1 MVLTKFIAKQ
11 YLVGTF
17 SYPGFVHCNLL
28 MCKKYIQTQTFL
40 WRYYVFTDTKSK
52 FGLCSCWSFKLQS
65 TYFSAVLYIQ
75 SFKTFMTTGSLY
87 FLSNDFTENIS
98 VQNSFPIDELENWC
112 HQRLVGVPQK
122 YKTQEVPWQPSEQQP
137 ALQKTP
143 NQHHYTKGTSGE
155 IFLPNLMLKV
165 TLFR

>member
-1 MVLTKFIAKQ
+1 
-11 YLVGTF
+11 
-17 SYPGFVHCNLL
+17 
-28 MCKKYIQTQTFL
+28 
-40 WRYYVFTDTKSK
+40 
-52 FGLCSCWSFKLQS
+52 
-65 TYFSAVLYIQ
+65 
-75 SFKTFMTTGSLY
+75 MTTGSLY
-87 FLSNDFTENIS
+87 FLSNDFTENIR

-165 TLFR
+165 TLLRQKPHWFSCVNCYYNWHKNSIRKVSIKTMLPPASLSFKGQATKHNCIMVYFMFNNSNHTNLLYLWQLTLVHSQL